1 MMRKP
6 DMLLTAENG
15 WMPELAHG
23 PDKKAELRKALD
35 EYLAEQGLPSVDWEG
50 EEEDDV

>member
-15 WMPELAHG
+15 WLSEIAHG

-35 EYLAEQGLPSVDWEG
+35 EYRAEQGLPPVDWA
-50 EEEDDV
+50 EESTDD